1 MGPLLISGVLIEEKD
16 LGKLEEIGV
25 DDSKKLKP
33 EERENL
39 FDRIKKIAKDFE
51 IIKIEPGEVDRAV
64 FGEKGLNLNW
74 LEAEKTIKIINK
86 LKPDKTIIDCPSV
99 NIEAYRNYIL
109 EDLKDKSIELVVMH
123 KADAENV
130 VVGAASILAKVTRDR
145 EIEKLKKKYGDF
157 GSGYP
162 SQEKTQKYLKDN
174 WNKHPEI
181 FRKSWSS
188 WKNVQKKEEQK
199 NLDNF

>member
-1 MGPLLISGVLIEEKD
+1 M
-16 LGKLEEIGV
+16 
-25 DDSKKLKP
+25 
-33 EERENL
+33 
-39 FDRIKKIAKDFE
+39 
-51 IIKIEPGEVDRAV
+51 
-64 FGEKGLNLNW
+64 
-74 LEAEKTIKIINK
+74 EAEKTIKIINK